1 MDTTIEH
8 ILLDTIDDMVELIN
22 IERLIYGDNYIEINT
37 KNEYFET
44 PLILAAKCNRPDI
57 LELILANNNT
67 NVNLQDIY
75 GDTALHIAI
84 RKGYNEIAK
93 LLLHDWRTN
102 INLQNKNREYVVHL
116 VCYRGDPE
124 LYGLLESF
132 RDLNIAVKDILGY
145 TPFMYA
151 VLKLHKIMSS
161 NITIINNKSDI
172 INSINNVSHIINSIS
187 NMRNISKVNSII
199 TNLMDRGAIVEIPEI
214 LVDIGET
221 WRYFINHPKF
231 LVNSIIINKC
241 DNLLSYS
248 CRVNDVELLKAL
260 INNDKFAF
268 ISYLDSL
275 ETSIR
280 NNNIEI
286 CLELFKYYNKD
297 PEQIYLCDTLFRY
310 IMDSDN
316 LIKLLDSLLGEAKI
330 NISNILINAINHD
343 KMDVLWNYEID
354 INTIDNHNNT
364 LLHLSIKNNSPLWSI
379 KKLIKL
385 GVNPNFT
392 NKYDKTAL
400 DYAISK
406 ACPQY
411 INILMPVTKILD
423 IQKIRLIDMYLII
436 KPELL
441 IDIIVDIDFNN
452 DIYTDT
458 YLDILEF
465 TVTLTPINKKRMII
479 GLLGSTCKY
488 LELLVGYK
496 NISIRDSHN
505 TEDILT
511 LDPFDISNSITLIQ
525 YGKAICDKYK
535 TITLEA
541 LVGLVKN
548 HMGTYMYELLDPFD
562 RSNICVSKVYPTNN
576 SILLELLLRLLI

>member
-22 IERLIYGDNYIEINT
+22 IEKLIYGDNYIEINT

-44 PLILAAKCNRPDI
+44 PLILAAKCNRTDI
-57 LELILANNNT
+57 VELILANNNT

-84 RKGYNEIAK
+84 RKGYTDISK

-132 RDLNIAVKDILGY
+132 RDLDITVKDILGY

-151 VLKLHKIMSS
+151 ILKLHKIMSN
-161 NITIINNKSDI
+161 NITDTTNKSDI
-172 INSINNVSHIINSIS
+172 INSINNVSSIINSIS
-187 NMRNISKVNSII
+187 NIRSIRKVSNIIN
-199 TNLMDRGAIVEIPEI
+199 NLMDRGAIVEIPEI

-231 LVNSIIINKC
+231 LVNSIINKS
-241 DNLLSYS
+241 DNLFSYS
-248 CRVNDVELLKAL
+248 CRVNDVELLKTL
-260 INNDKFAF
+260 ISNDKFAF
-268 ISYLDSL
+268 VSYLDSL

-286 CLELFKYYNKD
+286 CLELFKYYNKE
-297 PEQIYLCDTLFRY
+297 PEGIYLCDTLFKY
-310 IMDSDN
+310 IVDSDS
-316 LIKLLDSLLGEAKI
+316 LIILLDSLLEGAKI
-330 NISNILINAINHD
+330 NISTILINAVNHD

-354 INTIDNHNNT
+354 INTTDSHNNT

-385 GVNPNFT
+385 GVNPNST
-392 NKYDKTAL
+392 NTYNKTAL
-400 DYAISK
+400 DYAINTQY
-406 ACPQY
+406 ADY
-411 INILMPVTKILD
+411 INILIPVTKVLYR
-423 IQKIRLIDMYLII
+423 QKLKLIDMYLII

-441 IDIIVDIDFNN
+441 IDIIVYIDFNN

-458 YLDILEF
+458 YLDILDF
-465 TVTLTPINKKRMII
+465 VKSLNTINKKRMLI

-511 LDPFDISNSITLIQ
+511 LEQFDISNSITLIQ
-525 YGKAICDKYK
+525 YGKAIMGKYK

-548 HMGTYMYELLDPFD
+548 HKGEYMYELLDPFD
-562 RSNICVSKVYPTNN
+562 RSNICGSKVYATNN
-576 SILLELLLRLLI
+576 SILLELLLRILI